1 MVGHRS
7 FMNMRWEMKTV
18 DESDV
23 ERLSVAL
30 GLPRLVARVLC
41 SRGFSEPSS
50 ALEFMKP
57 SIERLHDPFLMAD
70 MGLAVKRIISALRNR
85 EVILIHGDYDADGIC
100 ATALLSSKL
109 SQWGSKVYWFIPDRF
124 VDGYGVSMRAVNA
137 AKSVGATLMITCDC
151 GITSRKEV
159 EYAMSLGIDTIIV
172 DHHSPKGLLPRAIA
186 ILNPKRM
193 DCKYPF
199 KELSA
204 TGVALKLLCA
214 VAEEGKFESPLNDEL
229 CLDLVGIATVA
240 DVVPLIGE
248 NRALAWH
255 GLNALSK
262 RSRVG
267 LRKLMECAGLRS
279 SRITGAHVSFIIA
292 PRLNAPGRIEDPRDA
307 LRLLLARSETEA
319 EALATRLDA
328 LNRERQDEEERVL
341 EEALE
346 LVEERVDLSSELVIV
361 LSSRRWHQGVIGI
374 VASRLVELFHRPAIL
389 ISVEGETGK
398 GSCRSIQGFDIT
410 SALDFCSDLLV
421 SYGGHQMAAGLVIRE
436 ENIERLR
443 LAINEIARRRLSEVE
458 LTPTLSIDAQAH
470 PNELSLDVAHKMMLF
485 EPCGCGN
492 PKPTLALFGVKVI
505 ESNTHGKRHLRILAD
520 AHGTELEF
528 VGYRMSHVADT
539 VTAGHSID
547 LCFTLGIP
555 HSDPSKLS
563 LQIKALRHQSH
574 R

>member
-1 MVGHRS
+1 
-7 FMNMRWEMKTV
+7 
-18 DESDV
+18 
-23 ERLSVAL
+23 
-30 GLPRLVARVLC
+30 
-41 SRGFSEPSS
+41 
-50 ALEFMKP
+50 
-57 SIERLHDPFLMAD
+57 
-70 MGLAVKRIISALRNR
+70 
-85 EVILIHGDYDADGIC
+85 
-100 ATALLSSKL
+100 
-109 SQWGSKVYWFIPDRF
+109 
-124 VDGYGVSMRAVNA
+124 
-137 AKSVGATLMITCDC
+137 
-151 GITSRKEV
+151 
-159 EYAMSLGIDTIIV
+159 
-172 DHHSPKGLLPRAIA
+172 
-186 ILNPKRM
+186 
-193 DCKYPF
+193 
-199 KELSA
+199 
-204 TGVALKLLCA
+204 
-214 VAEEGKFESPLNDEL
+214 
-229 CLDLVGIATVA
+229 
-240 DVVPLIGE
+240 
-248 NRALAWH
+248 
-255 GLNALSK
+255 
-262 RSRVG
+262 
-267 LRKLMECAGLRS
+267 MECAGLRS